1 MKCDIGLCEGPFSD
15 PICSSGTNRFL
26 IILADSGMG
35 KTAFLLNYYAW
46 HRRRWWWQRR
56 GIELKH
62 VALNEPDAWESF
74 PWI

>member
-1 MKCDIGLCEGPFSD
+1 
-15 PICSSGTNRFL
+15 
-26 IILADSGMG
+26 MG